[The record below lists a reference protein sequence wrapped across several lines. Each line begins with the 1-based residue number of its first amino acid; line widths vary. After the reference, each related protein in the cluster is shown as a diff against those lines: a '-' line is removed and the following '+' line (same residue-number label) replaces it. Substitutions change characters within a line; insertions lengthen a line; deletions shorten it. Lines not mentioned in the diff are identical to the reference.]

1 MSCPRCGFT
10 GAEGPSCPRCG
21 VIFSKLNQE
30 RPRPTRPLAPEP
42 AAPSPSPGTGTS
54 VVWYFLLAGAL
65 ILAAAGWLRTPK
77 PAPPPIAAA
86 PVEVRPT
93 PVDAA
98 PTLDVPQAAAPAMP
112 APDAPKAGSLTPE
125 DHATF
130 TALAAK
136 INSRAVTAADIEVGV
151 ALHARHTGDPSFERL
166 VTELLLSAAF
176 EQLTT
181 RRFAEGIALLR
192 RAVALPWADD
202 RARHAL
208 LTTLMSASDW
218 RGTEEYASQLLA
230 ADSRDAEAWYALG
243 MALFK
248 MDRNRDAQQAL
259 RSCLAVQ
266 PHDQAQ
272 ALLARIQ
279 QTTADEKG
287 MTEQNLSHFHV
298 RYDGDEHVEVGR
310 EIVTALE
317 RHYATLITSFDH
329 RPENAIPVILFS
341 RQQYHR
347 AAGAPIWAGG
357 SYDALDGRIRVP
369 IGGLT
374 RSLTPDLDST
384 LMHEL
389 THAFIA
395 DKSRGIAPRDVHEGM
410 AQYMEGERVSS
421 SDLAELARG
430 NSNSV
435 AGFYLS
441 ALSFVEYLVGQRGL
455 GGMNDLIKA
464 MGETGSANDAFRRVY
479 GQDQDA
485 MRRAWFRRL
494 QQQHG
499 G

>member
-1 MSCPRCGFT
+1 MSCPRCGFAD
-10 GAEGPSCPRCG
+10 AEGPSCPRCG
-21 VIFSKLNQE
+21 VVFSKLSQE
-30 RPRPTRPLAPEP
+30 RPRPTRPVVPEP
-42 AAPSPSPGTGTS
+42 AAPPPSPGSGTPLL
-54 VVWYFLLAGAL
+54 WYVLFAGAL

-77 PAPPPIAAA
+77 PAAPPA
-86 PVEVRPT
+86 PSAPAEGQPAPQEAV
-93 PVDAA
+93 
-98 PTLDVPQAAAPAMP
+98 PTLSVPQAAGPALP
-112 APDAPKAGSLTPE
+112 PPDAPKAGGLTPE
-125 DHATF
+125 DHKAF
-130 TALAAK
+130 DALAAR
-136 INSRAVTAADIEVGV
+136 INMRAVTAADIEAGV
-151 ALHARHTGDPSFERL
+151 ALHARYSGEPSFERL

-176 EQLTT
+176 EHVAA

-192 RAVALPWADD
+192 RAVALPWADN
-202 RARHAL
+202 RSRHAL
-208 LTTLMSASDW
+208 LTTLLSASDW
-218 RGTEEYASQLLA
+218 PGTEAYASQLLA

-259 RSCLAVQ
+259 RSCLALQ

-279 QTTADEKG
+279 KTAADERG

-298 RYDGDEHVEVGR
+298 RYDGEEHVEVGR

-329 RPENAIPVILFS
+329 RPQIAIPVILFS

-357 SYDALDGRIRVP
+357 SYDSLDGRIRVP

-421 SDLAELARG
+421 SELAELARG
-430 NSNSV
+430 NSNTVS
-435 AGFYLS
+435 GFYLS
-441 ALSFVEYLVGQRGL
+441 ALSFVEYLIGQRGL
-455 GGMNDLIKA
+455 GGINDLIKA
-464 MGETGSANDAFRRVY
+464 MGDTGSVHDAFRGVY
-479 GQDQDA
+479 GQDHDA
-485 MRRAWFRRL
+485 MRKAWFRRL